1 MDEKQ
6 SVPAVQA
13 VLETTLY
20 VEDVE
25 RSAEFY
31 RRVFGFEALDGGRNV
46 RPLSVG
52 RRQVLLLC
60 RKGGAARPRR
70 LAGGVVPPHDGTGH
84 LHLAFSIRASDVKR
98 WERWLQEQEVP
109 IESSVQWER
118 GGRSLYFRDPDDHVL
133 ELVTPGTWAI
143 Y

>member
-1 MDEKQ
+1 MEWEQ
-6 SVPAVQA
+6 PVPEVDGI
-13 VLETTLY
+13 LETALY

-25 RSAEFY
+25 RSSEFY
-31 RRVFGFEALDGGRNV
+31 RRVLGFEVLDGGRAV

-52 RRQVLLLC
+52 GRQVLLLC
-60 RKGGAARPRR
+60 KKGGATRPRR

-84 LHLAFSIRASDVKR
+84 LHLAFSIRASDVGR
-98 WERWLQEQEVP
+98 WERWLREQGVP
-109 IESSVQWER
+109 IESSVHWER
-118 GGRSLYFRDPDDHVL
+118 GGRSLYFRDPDDHAL